1 MRSFR
6 IMQVYSFEELVIWQE
21 ARVIVDRVYLLLKNN
36 RDYDFKSQISRAA
49 ISIMNNIAEGFERNK
64 NSADNKQFKNFLN
77 ISYGSCGE
85 VRSMIYL
92 AQDLKYMNDCDAE
105 ALRADCYS
113 LSCKITAFMQTLR

>member
-1 MRSFR
+1 MK
-6 IMQVYSFEELVIWQE
+6 
-21 ARVIVDRVYLLLKNN
+21 DNH
-36 RDYDFKSQISRAA
+36 DYDFKSQINRAA

-92 AQDLKYMNDCDAE
+92 GQDLKYMSKSEAE

-113 LSCKITAFMQTLR
+113 LSCKISAFMQTLH